1 MGSPD
6 SAGDKTGDKDT
17 VDAASGPDVVAAGAV
32 VLRRTKGR
40 NNGVEVLLV
49 HRPKYDDWAWPK
61 GKQDPG
67 EHTSVTAVREV
78 LEETGVEIRLGRPLP
93 RQLYV
98 VSGGRA
104 KHVHY
109 WTGWVMG
116 DPDVSGYAAN
126 SEIDQVAWIDFD
138 KARRMLT
145 YADDVALL
153 DVVEQ
158 HPKRTAALV
167 VLRHSRAHKRSTWDG
182 ADGHRPL
189 TRIGRRHAER
199 LVPVLSAYGVTR
211 VVTSDSARCVQTVRP
226 YAEDH
231 VLALET
237 EAGLN
242 EDDSTP
248 SSIATTVKSL
258 LAGKESAVVCTHRPV
273 LPQVFDL
280 LGVAEEPLAPG
291 EMVVCHHRKGRVVAV
306 ERHSVL

>member
-6 SAGDKTGDKDT
+6 PGVSGT
-17 VDAASGPDVVAAGAV
+17 AASPDVVAAGAV
-32 VLRRTKGR
+32 VVRRT
-40 NNGVEVLLV
+40 NGGEVLLV

-67 EHTSVTAVREV
+67 EHVTATAVREV
-78 LEETGVEIRLGRPLP
+78 LEETGVEVRLGRPLP

-116 DPDVSGYAAN
+116 DPDVSGYVAN
-126 SEIDQVAWIDFD
+126 AEIDDLTWASFD

-153 DVVEQ
+153 DQVEK
-158 HPKRTAALV
+158 HPKRTTALV
-167 VLRHSRAHKRSTWDG
+167 VLRHARARKRDSWAGDDTD
-182 ADGHRPL
+182 RPL
-189 TRIGRRHAER
+189 TGAGRRDAAA
-199 LVPVLSAYGVTR
+199 LAPVLAAYGVTR
-211 VVTSDSARCVQTVRP
+211 VVSSDSTRCLDTVRP
-226 YAEDH
+226 YADDH
-231 VLALET
+231 VLAI
-237 EAGLN
+237 EAEHGLS
-242 EDDSTP
+242 EEGWSAAAVRSVLDG
-248 SSIATTVKSL
+248 L

-273 LPQVFDL
+273 LPEVLDV
-280 LGVAEEPLAPG
+280 LGVTEEPLGPG

-306 ERHSVL
+306 ERHLGR